1 MSTSPV
7 ADIELRDVRA
17 GYDQPVVGPISLR
30 IERGRIVAL
39 WGPNGSGKTTLL
51 NTISG
56 GARVFEGAVLRRPG
70 LRVSHQHQNALPI
83 SGIPLSG
90 RELMVLTG
98 ADPAAVPAAVVP
110 LLRRRLSDLSGG
122 QLQLLQVLACLLA
135 PVDLVLLDEP
145 TNNVD
150 GQGVAYLE
158 RALTEAR
165 PARTVLLVS
174 HDRRFV
180 EAVSDQIIE
189 LESAETVPPR
199 AEVTAP

>member
-1 MSTSPV
+1 MSGPSAA

-17 GYDQPVVGPISLR
+17 GYEQPVVGPISLR
-30 IERGRIVAL
+30 IARGSVVTL

-56 GARVFEGAVLRRPG
+56 GARVFGGSVTRRPG

-90 RELMVLTG
+90 RELMALTG
-98 ADPAAVPAAVVP
+98 ADTAAVPPAVLP
-110 LLRRRLSDLSGG
+110 LLHRRLSDLSGG

-150 GQGVAYLE
+150 GQGVTYLE
-158 RALTEAR
+158 RALAGVRTH
-165 PARTVLLVS
+165 RTVLLVS

-180 EAVSDQIIE
+180 EAVSDEIVE
-189 LESAETVPPR
+189 LTEAV
-199 AEVTAP
+199 VTT